1 MYYVV
6 ALSYG
11 SNLETKYAENV
22 YVLNLFSLFQS
33 LSQVMNASMEELARC
48 PGIGERKVLHSLTFS
63 TFHCQCCC
71 AMCTFVM
78 PFTGTAKTL
87 FGVF

>member
-1 MYYVV
+1 MFF

-11 SNLETKYAENV
+11 SNVATKYAENV
-22 YVLNLFSLFQS
+22 YILYVLPLFQS

-71 AMCTFVM
+71 AMCTFGM
-78 PFTGTAKTL
+78 PLTGTQTH
-87 FGVF
+87 

>member
-1 MYYVV
+1 MFF

-11 SNLETKYAENV
+11 SNVATKYAENV
-22 YVLNLFSLFQS
+22 FILNLFPLFQS

-48 PGIGERKVLHSLTFS
+48 PGIGELKVLHSLTFS

-71 AMCTFVM
+71 AMCTFGM
-78 PFTGTAKTL
+78 PLTGTQTH
-87 FGVF
+87 